1 MYQRSDTTCTS
12 PPIYASNATI
22 RPPDYTISSTVS
34 SPDGRSPHAKL
45 LRCCPPLH
53 NSDSPAHSFG
63 TRTPPASRYPDR
75 SPVAIMLAPVS
86 RQVCLRVAINQC
98 GRVILTQVV
107 LADIASDKCACIVPI
122 NVCLKIA
129 RDECDRII
137 LVEVLYPVANPARVL
152 RWRYELLLCFVVRE
166 FVVLYS
172 SAPKFQFIV
181 FRRVLLPCLWVIFA
195 WTSISHLSTHATRK
209 RTKEN

>member
-1 MYQRSDTTCTS
+1 MSRS
-12 PPIYASNATI
+12 
-22 RPPDYTISSTVS
+22 
-34 SPDGRSPHAKL
+34 
-45 LRCCPPLH
+45 
-53 NSDSPAHSFG
+53 
-63 TRTPPASRYPDR
+63 
-75 SPVAIMLAPVS
+75 VS
-86 RQVCLRVAINQC
+86 RSYYAR
-98 GRVILTQVV
+98 
-107 LADIASDKCACIVPI
+107 SI

-129 RDECDRII
+129 RDECDCII

-152 RWRYELLLCFVVRE
+152 RWRYGLLLRFVVRE

-195 WTSISHLSTHATRK
+195 WTSISYLSTHATRK